1 MTLNPK
7 QTKKLRQ
14 HLRNNMTETEVML
27 WSRLKGK
34 QLLGY
39 KVRRQYG
46 VGNYVIDFY
55 CPQLKLGIEVDGES
69 HFTRKGL
76 NHDKNR
82 DDYISNEGIELIRV
96 TTTDINDNLDGVVEY
111 LARKFQNREDHW

>member
-7 QTKKLRQ
+7 RTKKLRQ
-14 HLRNNMTETEVML
+14 HLRTNMTEAEVML

-46 VGNYVIDFY
+46 VGRYVIDFY
-55 CPQLKLGIEVDGES
+55 CPKLKLGIEVDGES
-69 HFTRKGL
+69 HFTPKGKI
-76 NHDKNR
+76 HDKERNNF
-82 DDYISNEGIELIRV
+82 ITNEGIKLIRI
-96 TTTDINDNLDGVVEY
+96 INTEIYENLDGVIEL
-111 LARKFQNREDHW
+111 LAQKFQKCEDY

>member
-1 MTLNPK
+1 
-7 QTKKLRQ
+7 
-14 HLRNNMTETEVML
+14 MTETEVML

>member
-1 MTLNPK
+1 
-7 QTKKLRQ
+7 
-14 HLRNNMTETEVML
+14 MTETEVML

-55 CPQLKLGIEVDGES
+55 CPQPQLGIEVDGES

>member
-7 QTKKLRQ
+7 QTKRLRQ

>member
-7 QTKKLRQ
+7 HRKKLRQ

-55 CPQLKLGIEVDGES
+55 CPKLKLGIEVDGES
-69 HFTRKGL
+69 HFTKKGL
-76 NHDKNR
+76 NYDKIR
-82 DDYISNEGIELIRV
+82 DDYISKEGIELIRV
-96 TTTDINDNLDGVVEY
+96 TTIDIIDNLDGVVDY
-111 LARKFQNREDHW
+111 IAREFKIREDRW